1 MRKRKEEARARKR
14 ERERERERGERE
26 RESLLEFVTQKTY
39 CTIDTAKM
47 RGGFPA
53 IFFLSHPQTGNF
65 AIRGARQT
73 TKREQVLSGL
83 TRNRG

>member
-1 MRKRKEEARARKR
+1 MRKTKRKR
-14 ERERERERGERE
+14 APRTRER
-26 RESLLEFVTQKTY
+26 VCYAKTY
-39 CTIDTAKM
+39 YAVTFDTAKM

-53 IFFLSHPQTGNF
+53 IFFLFHPQTRNL

-73 TKREQVLSGL
+73 SKREQVLSGL